1 MNMYTIL
8 ILCRWLGSSRRVFGC
23 RMTVLA
29 ISPADLQQK
38 LSAGEKLTLV
48 STCGPPRSSSRAT
61 YPTRSTC
68 PPPWFRIKQLPP
80 LGRVVVYDDG
90 LGPDTASVAAA
101 ALNQKA
107 GITADVAG
115 RRLRRLGIGAV
126 PDHSAAGPRIRR
138 NFLMITY
145 ERLKRVPGENLV
157 LVDLRETPHAVASAK
172 ALSGTATPALTDLQA
187 EFPATRITRSALETA
202 GAKTASLAGVSAARS
217 APLLVL
223 IDSGN
228 GAAQQMARTL
238 KANGVKRFVILAGG
252 EETLAHKGRSGRR
265 RTTATVSAP
274 TTAPPQ
280 VTITNR

>member
-1 MNMYTIL
+1 MNMNRS
-8 ILCRWLGSSRRVFGC
+8 ILCRWLGCSSLLFGAAA
-23 RMTVLA
+23 LA
-29 ISPADLQQK
+29 VSPADLQQK

-48 STCGPPRSSSRAT
+48 DVR
-61 YPTRSTC
+61 PTAVFIQGHI
-68 PPPWFRIKQLPP
+68 PNAINLPAAVVPHKQLPP
-80 LGRVVVYDDG
+80 LGRVVVYDEG

-101 ALNQKA
+101 ALNQKP
-107 GITADVAG
+107 GITAESLDGGFAAWETAQSPTTKP
-115 RRLRRLGIGAV
+115 RGIA
-126 PDHSAAGPRIRR
+126 PEEFPQ
-138 NFLMITY
+138 ITY
-145 ERLKRVPGENLV
+145 ARLKRVPGENLV

-187 EFPATRITRSALETA
+187 EFPAARITRSALETA

-252 EETLAHKGRSGRR
+252 EETLANKGRIGRSR
-265 RTTATVSAP
+265 ISAVTKRTSA
-274 TTAPPQ
+274 A
-280 VTITNR
+280 INTNSNR